1 MTTFLH
7 GLKAV
12 ATIVYQEKSIDGIIV
27 HKSNRAEKHK
37 TKRVEKR
44 KMFQLQ

>member
-12 ATIVYQEKSIDGIIV
+12 ATIVYQEKSIDGIV